1 MLSNSQVIVL
11 IQNKDKVIESY
22 DKELEAYSRRTRQL
36 YPESDLMVQEIAN
49 IAFTSVLE
57 EEVNASL
64 DEINNLFTIIDRNQ
78 YGDK

>member
-49 IAFTSVLE
+49 IVFTSVLE

-64 DEINNLFTIIDRNQ
+64 DEINNLFYYYR
-78 YGDK
+78 